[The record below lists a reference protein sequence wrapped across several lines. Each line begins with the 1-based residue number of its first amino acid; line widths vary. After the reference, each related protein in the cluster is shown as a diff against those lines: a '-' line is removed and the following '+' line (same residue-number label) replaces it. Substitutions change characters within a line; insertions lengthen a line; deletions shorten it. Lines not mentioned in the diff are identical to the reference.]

1 VREMKKM
8 KLTMKEILLMNA
20 LTQISEVSAKDCIV
34 DDNIVSFLVAG
45 NEVGKAIGKKA
56 MNVKELETKLKK
68 RIEIIGFFQ
77 KPEMVLE
84 STFEIKSTSVKE
96 DPPKQSLGGVA
107 KQNVLQRKEKVVVN
121 VNATDKKKV
130 LGNFARFK
138 RVKEFIKRNYGVELI
153 LI

>member
-1 VREMKKM
+1 M

-96 DPPKQSLGGVA
+96 G
-107 KQNVLQRKEKVVVN
+107 KEKVVVN
-121 VNATDKKKV
+121 VNSTDKKKI